1 MLLVYRIR
9 VVCELNTPDYHYV
22 NVNYNFEEIN
32 MFIKFGTKINKATF
46 KLCLVAS

>member
-32 MFIKFGTKINKATF
+32 MLLNLVLKSIKQLLNFA
-46 KLCLVAS
+46 